1 LTLAR
6 NFAVRLA
13 EVERRIAEACRRAGR
28 SRGEVNVIA
37 VTKYVTAD
45 EAVRL
50 VEAGI
55 VHIGEN
61 RWPDAREKAEKL
73 AGRAT
78 LHFIGTLQT
87 RKVRHVVGRF
97 QYIHSLD
104 RLSLA
109 EEIEKRAAALG
120 VAVPCFLQVNV
131 SGEATKH
138 GVAPEELFRLAEG
151 LRGLSHVRPVGLM
164 TMAPH
169 ESDPERTRPVF
180 RELRRLLA
188 ELNARAILDHELTE
202 LSMGMSNDFEVAV
215 EEGATWVR
223 LGGVLVG
230 QAGPAG
236 DGAEGAPA
244 SGDGERS
251 GESWESSTAF

>member
-1 LTLAR
+1 MTLVQSLAD
-6 NFAVRLA
+6 RLA

-28 SRGEVNVIA
+28 RRGEVNVIA

-45 EAVRL
+45 EAARL
-50 VEAGI
+50 VDAGI

-61 RWPDAREKAEKL
+61 RWPDAREKTEKL

-87 RKVRHVVGRF
+87 RKVKDVVGRF

-120 VAVPCFLQVNV
+120 ITVPCFLQVNV

-138 GVAPEELFRLAEG
+138 GAAPEELFGLAER
-151 LRGLSHVRPVGLM
+151 LRGLPHIRPVGLM

-188 ELNARAILDHELTE
+188 ELNARAIFDHELRE
-202 LSMGMSNDFEVAV
+202 LSMGMSNDFEIAV

-223 LGGVLVG
+223 LGSVLVG
-230 QAGPAG
+230 QAVPAG
-236 DGAEGAPA
+236 DEAAGPSGAPHP
-244 SGDGERS
+244 GERERS
-251 GESWESSTAF
+251 GEPWA